1 MYTINVTPKIYKR
14 LERHALGFE
23 DTPAN
28 VIERL
33 LNHYERHAN
42 GETAPGPMQKRGSAT
57 TPRDYTR
64 YTFEGIVH
72 KKNRL
77 VLAVVKAYVRDHS
90 STTFNDLLEVF
101 PKNLQGSY
109 GVFDKLQNVKV
120 KDPERRFFMNDPI
133 ELADCTV
140 FVCTQWGGGNIG
152 NISQFIDSAI
162 ELGYTIEPELQN

>member
-33 LNHYERHAN
+33 LNHYERHVK
-42 GETAPGPMQKRGSAT
+42 GEPVPGPIQKRGSAT
-57 TPRDYTR
+57 APRDYTH
-64 YTFEGIVH
+64 YVFEGRDYG
-72 KKNRL
+72 KSRL
-77 VLAVVKAYVRDHS
+77 VLAVIKAYVRDHPN
-90 STTFNDLLEVF
+90 TTFRDLLEAF
-101 PKNLQGSY
+101 PKNLQGSS

-120 KDPERRFFMNDPI
+120 KDPERRFFIKDPI

-140 FVCTQWGGGNIG
+140 FVCTQWGIG
-152 NISQFIDSAI
+152 NISQFIDTATK
-162 ELGYTIEPELQN
+162 LGYTIEPTPQN